1 MEQKGKILVTGA
13 NGFLATNIVNAL
25 LESGYQ
31 VRGLLRRKNSYA
43 GPGHPGLELAEGSFT
58 DETALSG
65 AMEGCTAVIH
75 SAACT
80 SQSATEE
87 DYRRINVEGV
97 RTVFGTAVRS
107 GIGRVVYI
115 SSANIFGYGTEDA
128 PGDESSP
135 IRFPFTLS
143 GYAVSKSAAQ
153 KVVDEFRDRLDIIT
167 LCPTFMLGPYGSR
180 AGSCRIVLMCYRKK
194 ITFCPPGGKN
204 FVAVKDVAKA
214 ATDALVQGVPGE
226 AYLIAGENLSYKE
239 FYGIMSEMT
248 GTKSVRIGLPA
259 SLMLFLGRIGDI
271 LASAGLK
278 TELSTANMRLL
289 CIKNYYTAAK
299 AAAGLGFH
307 ARPVREAV
315 ADTVSWFRRTGV
327 LK

>member
-43 GPGHPGLELAEGSFT
+43 GPGHPGLELVEGSFT

-128 PGDESSP
+128 PGIRRDLPVGRQAVAALRHACEQECPECRDEP
-135 IRFPFTLS
+135 AR
-143 GYAVSKSAAQ
+143 
-153 KVVDEFRDRLDIIT
+153 
-167 LCPTFMLGPYGSR
+167 
-180 AGSCRIVLMCYRKK
+180 
-194 ITFCPPGGKN
+194 PGG
-204 FVAVKDVAKA
+204 
-214 ATDALVQGVPGE
+214 
-226 AYLIAGENLSYKE
+226 AG
-239 FYGIMSEMT
+239 
-248 GTKSVRIGLPA
+248 
-259 SLMLFLGRIGDI
+259 
-271 LASAGLK
+271 
-278 TELSTANMRLL
+278 
-289 CIKNYYTAAK
+289 
-299 AAAGLGFH
+299 
-307 ARPVREAV
+307 
-315 ADTVSWFRRTGV
+315 TVLHGHRR
-327 LK
+327 K